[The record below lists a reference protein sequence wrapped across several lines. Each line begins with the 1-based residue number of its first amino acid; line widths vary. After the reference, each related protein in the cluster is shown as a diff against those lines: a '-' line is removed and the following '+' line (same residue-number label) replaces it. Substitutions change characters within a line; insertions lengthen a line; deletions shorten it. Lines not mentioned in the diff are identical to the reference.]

1 MDQYTVI
8 NVGLVLLFVLVGGV
22 FAATE
27 MALVSLR
34 ESQLGQMEQQGS
46 RGAKVAD
53 LARDPNTFLAAV
65 QIGVTVAGFLSA
77 AYGASTL
84 APDVAPLLTSAGLS
98 DGPADTVALVAMT
111 LFIAYLSLV
120 LGELVPK
127 RFALQ
132 RSAGLALAVAPP
144 LAKFATVMRPVIWLL
159 SISTNAVVRI
169 LGGDPHAT
177 NEKMSDEELRDLVGS
192 HEGLEADERR
202 ILHDVFAATDRSVK
216 EVMRPRGEVIFLKS
230 EQSISAAVDVVR
242 KLPHSRYPV
251 IGGSVDEVLGFVHVR
266 DLLDPVAE
274 TAGKTVADV
283 AREIVELPSTNRML
297 PAMTLLRRE
306 GVHIAV
312 VIDEYGGT
320 DGIVTLE
327 DLVEE
332 LVGEITD
339 EYDLP
344 DPTDRGTGLSQL
356 DGGLNIEDFA
366 ERTGIELEDGSYETV
381 AGYVVDR
388 LGRMPSVGDSI
399 LVGDHQLLVSEI
411 QGRRIS
417 RLDVISTAATR
428 DGEPDQ

>member
-8 NVGLVLLFVLVGGV
+8 NVGLVLPFVLVGGV

-230 EQSISAAVDVVR
+230 EQSIAAAVVVVR

-274 TAGKTVADV
+274 TAGETVADV
-283 AREIVELPSTNRML
+283 TREIVELPSTNRML

-366 ERTGIELEDGSYETV
+366 ERTGIELADGSYETV

-417 RLDVISTAATR
+417 RLDVISTAAT
-428 DGEPDQ
+428 